1 MDRLTV
7 PVAEHGVE
15 LEDDGLLVGGD
26 LAPLQVRPEVVHPPQ
41 PAALPAPPQPCSS
54 TSSPAIPPVSSLQ
67 FIVSNN
73 TTTLNYT
80 ADSTVKHKSN
90 LNTQTWHHLH
100 ATQINCIYL

>member
-1 MDRLTV
+1 MHLLIDRTLLSDGWMDASSQCAVCVRVHGQMDRLTV

-41 PAALPAPPQPCSS
+41 PAALPAPPQPCSAS
-54 TSSPAIPPVSSLQ
+54 ASHRLVH

-73 TTTLNYT
+73 TTTLMNYR
-80 ADSTVKHKSN
+80 KHD
-90 LNTQTWHHLH
+90 
-100 ATQINCIYL
+100 

>member
-1 MDRLTV
+1 MHYKYMDRLTV

-41 PAALPAPPQPCSS
+41 PAALPAPPQPCS
-54 TSSPAIPPVSSLQ
+54 AIASHRLVH

>member
-1 MDRLTV
+1 MHYKYMDRLTV

-41 PAALPAPPQPCSS
+41 PAALPAPPQPCS
-54 TSSPAIPPVSSLQ
+54 AIASHRLVH

-73 TTTLNYT
+73 TTTLMNYR
-80 ADSTVKHKSN
+80 KHD
-90 LNTQTWHHLH
+90 
-100 ATQINCIYL
+100 